1 MSKTILKAAEKHIH
15 ELYAL
20 DDKNNLLYHSE
31 KHAIGVVARVNEIA
45 AHYDLS
51 EDQVIA
57 LNLAAWFH
65 DIGHLYTTPTD
76 HEIKSAELAEE
87 WMREQNLTEEMVGM
101 VKQLILATKI
111 TTKPD
116 SLMERIIKD
125 ADTFNLG
132 TKEFKK
138 TDKLLKEE
146 MRLRNFTTLLAGWD
160 QNKLEILQNHEFYTD
175 YAKELLNEAK
185 QKNIERARNK
195 NEDNTSLNAGTSMLM
210 NEGKQSRDSLKQNS
224 IITKGI
230 QTMLRTTSENHM
242 QLSGLADSKANILI
256 SVNAI
261 IISLILSVLIR
272 KIEVDTYL
280 AIPTL
285 IFLATSVI
293 TIVLAIIATRPK
305 ITRGRFSR
313 EDVIH
318 GKTNLLF
325 FGNFYKTSLEDY
337 KWGMSMMMRDPNYL
351 YGGLVDDIYYLGT
364 VLGKKYRILSIAYYV
379 FMIGIIISVIAFVAA
394 IMMNTS
400 NEATN
405 IQNATG
411 SPFE

>member
-15 ELYAL
+15 ELYAI
-20 DDKNNLLYHSE
+20 DDGSNLLYHSE
-31 KHAIGVVARVNEIA
+31 KHAATVVSRVNEIA
-45 AHYDLS
+45 AHYELG
-51 EDQVIA
+51 EDQVMA

-65 DIGHLYTTPTD
+65 DTGHLYTTPTD
-76 HEIKSAELAEE
+76 HETKSAELAEQ
-87 WMREQNLTEEMVGM
+87 WMREHNLPDEMIGT
-101 VKQLILATKI
+101 VKQLIMATKLP
-111 TTKPD
+111 TPPTN
-116 SLMERIIKD
+116 LMERIIKD
-125 ADTFNLG
+125 ADTFNFG

-175 YAKELLNEAK
+175 YAKDLLNEVK
-185 QKNIERARNK
+185 QKNIERARNR
-195 NEDNTSLNAGTSMLM
+195 NDDNQSQNAGTSMLVS
-210 NEGKQSRDSLKQNS
+210 EGKQSKEGLKQNS

-280 AIPTL
+280 AIPTFV
-285 IFLATSVI
+285 FLATSVV

-325 FGNFYKTSLEDY
+325 FGNFYKTSLDDY

-351 YGGLVDDIYYLGT
+351 YGGLVDDIYYLGV

-379 FMIGIIISVIAFVAA
+379 FMIGIIVSVIAFVLA
-394 IMMNTS
+394 ISFNRPDP
-400 NEATN
+400 AT
-405 IQNATG
+405 QVQTTTG
-411 SPFE
+411 SPF

>member
-1 MSKTILKAAEKHIH
+1 MSRSILKSAEKHIH

-20 DDKNNLLYHSE
+20 DDNNNLLYHSE
-31 KHAIGVVARVNEIA
+31 KHAAGVVDRVNEIA
-45 AHYDLS
+45 AHYDLT

-65 DIGHLYTTPTD
+65 DIGHLYTTPTN
-76 HEIKSAELAEE
+76 HEVKSAEVAEQ
-87 WMREQNLTEEMVGM
+87 WMKEHNLPDEMINL
-101 VKQLILATKI
+101 VKPLILSTKL
-111 TTKPD
+111 TTPPNN
-116 SLMERIIKD
+116 LMERIIKD
-125 ADTFNLG
+125 ADTFNFG

-160 QNKLEILQNHEFYTD
+160 QNKLDILQNHEFYTD
-175 YAKELLNEAK
+175 YAKELLNEVK
-185 QKNIERARNK
+185 QKNIERAKRK
-195 NEDNTSLNAGTSMLM
+195 TEDGSSLNAGTTMLVSE
-210 NEGKQSRDSLKQNS
+210 NNPSRDTLKQNS

-242 QLSGLADSKANILI
+242 ELSGLADSKANILI

-280 AIPTL
+280 AIPTF

-305 ITRGRFSR
+305 ITKGRFSR

-379 FMIGIIISVIAFVAA
+379 FMIGIIISVIAFVVA
-394 IMMNTS
+394 ISFNRPDTAS
-400 NEATN
+400 SVQT
-405 IQNATG
+405 ATG
-411 SPFE
+411 SPF

>member
-1 MSKTILKAAEKHIH
+1 MSKTILKAAEKHVY

-20 DDKNNLLYHSE
+20 DDKNNLLYHSA
-31 KHAIGVVARVNEIA
+31 KHAAGVVDRVNEIA

-76 HEIKSAELAEE
+76 HELKSAELAEQ
-87 WMREQNLTEEMVGM
+87 WMREQNMTEEMIGM

-111 TTKPD
+111 TTKPG

-175 YAKELLNEAK
+175 YAKELLNEVK

>member
-31 KHAIGVVARVNEIA
+31 KHAANVVDRVNEIA

-65 DIGHLYTTPTD
+65 DVGHLYTTPTD
-76 HEIKSAELAEE
+76 HEIKSAELAEQ
-87 WMREQNLTEEMVGM
+87 WMREHNLPEEMITL
-101 VKQLILATKI
+101 VKQLILATKL
-111 TTKPD
+111 TVKPD
-116 SLMERIIKD
+116 TLMERIIKD
-125 ADTFNLG
+125 ADTFNMG

-146 MRLRNFTTLLAGWD
+146 MRLRNFTTLLVSWE

-175 YAKELLNEAK
+175 YAKELLNEVK
-185 QKNIERARNK
+185 QKNINRARNK
-195 NEDNTSLNAGTSMLM
+195 TDDNVSNNAGTSMLASDT
-210 NEGKQSRDSLKQNS
+210 NSSKEAIKHNS

-285 IFLATSVI
+285 IFLATSVV

-305 ITRGRFSR
+305 ITRGKFSR

-379 FMIGIIISVIAFVAA
+379 FMLGIIISVIAFVLA
-394 IMMNTS
+394 ILMNKPD
-400 NEATN
+400 EATN
-405 IQNATG
+405 VQTATG
-411 SPFE
+411 SPF